1 MNKSDEQ
8 RCITS
13 VPLQINNKYSL
24 FRQSQI
30 PEYVFYTMTTHVLLE
45 RLTHLI
51 MCYASITSFRTVIRI
66 AGYTE

>member
-24 FRQSQI
+24 FSQSQI

-45 RLTHLI
+45 RLGHLI
-51 MCYASITSFRTVIRI
+51 MCYACITSFRTVIRI